1 MKGDDKGAINIY
13 TYICILI
20 DTHTHT
26 ETSALTTTVPKEYG
40 TLLKTNFENY
50 KQSKEDENSKS
61 VFKILSYG
69 LI

>member
-1 MKGDDKGAINIY
+1 MYINRH
-13 TYICILI
+13 
-20 DTHTHT
+20 THTHT